1 MSDDGKTGTTETDVL
16 GYQFK
21 KIENVET
28 KLTVEVGSTFITIR
42 DLLKLNVGSVVE
54 LDTVAG
60 EQLRI
65 MVNGVPVARGEI
77 VIMGETLGIRFT
89 DVITPDN

>member
-1 MSDDGKTGTTETDVL
+1 MSDDGKTGTTDTDDL

-60 EQLRI
+60 EHLRI

>member
-1 MSDDGKTGTTETDVL
+1 MSDDGKTGTTEADAL

-60 EQLRI
+60 EHLRI

-89 DVITPDN
+89 DVITPEN

>member
-1 MSDDGKTGTTETDVL
+1 MSDDGKTGTLETDLL
-16 GYQFK
+16 GSQFK

-60 EQLRI
+60 EHLRI
-65 MVNGVPVARGEI
+65 MVNGVPVARGAI

-89 DVITPDN
+89 DVITPEN

>member
-1 MSDDGKTGTTETDVL
+1 MSDEGNNGALEFEAL
-16 GYQFK
+16 NSQFK

-42 DLLKLNVGSVVE
+42 DLLKLNVGSVVQ

-60 EQLRI
+60 EHLKI

-89 DVITPDN
+89 DVISPEK

>member
-1 MSDDGKTGTTETDVL
+1 MSDEGNMGASEPDALSG
-16 GYQFK
+16 QFK
-21 KIENVET
+21 KIEGVET

-42 DLLKLNVGSVVE
+42 DLLKLNIGSVVE

-60 EQLRI
+60 EHLKI
-65 MVNGVPVARGEI
+65 LVNGVPLARGEI

-89 DVITPDN
+89 DVISPDT

>member
-1 MSDDGKTGTTETDVL
+1 MSDEGKAGALETDTL
-16 GYQFK
+16 GAQFK
-21 KIENVET
+21 KIENVDT

-60 EQLRI
+60 EHLRI
-65 MVNGVPVARGEI
+65 LVNGVPLARGEI

-89 DVITPDN
+89 DVIVPEV

>member
-54 LDTVAG
+54 LNTVAG
-60 EQLRI
+60 EHLWI

>member
-1 MSDDGKTGTTETDVL
+1 MAEESANASPMTEVSN
-16 GYQFK
+16 GQFK

-60 EQLRI
+60 EHLRI
-65 MVNGVPVARGEI
+65 LINGIPLARGEI

-89 DVITPDN
+89 DVIVPEA

>member
-1 MSDDGKTGTTETDVL
+1 MSDDGKTGTLETDLL
-16 GYQFK
+16 GSQFK

-60 EQLRI
+60 EHLRI

-89 DVITPDN
+89 DVITPEN